1 MRNLISGIVGLTLGS
16 LCLLSNLIK
25 GGPQG
30 EGAYFA
36 GQVCGLIMGI
46 LFFLGGIV
54 YLVLGVRGLDHGS
67 RKKRRRVP
75 RASDVDYDYRSRRNR
90 RSDEDDSDDDYRPRK
105 RRGR

>member
-1 MRNLISGIVGLTLGS
+1 MRNLISGIIGLTLGS

-36 GQVCGLIMGI
+36 GQVCGLITGI

-54 YLVLGVRGLDHGS
+54 YFVFGVRELDLGPK
-67 RKKRRRVP
+67 KKRRRVP
-75 RASDVDYDYRSRRNR
+75 RIEDINEKYRTRKKR
-90 RSDEDDSDDDYRPRK
+90 RSDDDSDDDYRPRK